1 MSSIDTIYDTC
12 QRLNQMQYKKVVRK
26 EEEKKAVEPSGPQ
39 KVALLQSKLNDA
51 ISKISELTDVLRNCP
66 DKTEEDL
73 IEEMAEAQREPVG
86 GAAQSSYA
94 GAGASMT

>member
-12 QRLNQMQYKKVVRK
+12 QRLSQMQNKKAIVRK
-26 EEEKKAVEPSGPQ
+26 EEEKKAAEPTGPQ
-39 KVALLQSKLNDA
+39 KVALLQSKLTDA

-73 IEEMAEAQREPVG
+73 IEA
-86 GAAQSSYA
+86 
-94 GAGASMT
+94 

>member
-1 MSSIDTIYDTC
+1 M
-12 QRLNQMQYKKVVRK
+12 RK
-26 EEEKKAVEPSGPQ
+26 EEEKKAPESGLQ
-39 KVALLQSKLNDA
+39 KVADLQHKLNDA